1 MIYGINRNSI
11 RNDIK
16 KLQLYKRKDE
26 MHNHSYSNL
35 HLIQSQKYLKRQARC
50 KLHIEL
56 FKLKLFLAESSV

>member
-1 MIYGINRNSI
+1 
-11 RNDIK
+11 
-16 KLQLYKRKDE
+16 